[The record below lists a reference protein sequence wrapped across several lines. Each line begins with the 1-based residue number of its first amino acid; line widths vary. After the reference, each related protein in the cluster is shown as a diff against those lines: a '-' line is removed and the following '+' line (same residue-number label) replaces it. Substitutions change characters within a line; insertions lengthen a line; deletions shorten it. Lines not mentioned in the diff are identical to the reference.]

1 MTGIQVGGYRGIS
14 DISLKNIQFTDSSC
28 DWKSKKKLQ
37 TALFQLEESSCI
49 HLFPRRRKLRPC
61 QDWLYKRNIL
71 FPPLSQS
78 LSKTFSLDIYY
89 FFFILFLLN
98 FLANVTVCLPPELD
112 NMTSEICYLEAAESP
127 DLKYQNSHLRARS
140 KCPAV
145 PIERNFSTGKYSL

>member
-1 MTGIQVGGYRGIS
+1 MWLEVLEVITNS
-14 DISLKNIQFTDSSC
+14 SSLYSFIP
-28 DWKSKKKLQ
+28 KKKEVE
-37 TALFQLEESSCI
+37 ALSGLI
-49 HLFPRRRKLRPC
+49 I
-61 QDWLYKRNIL
+61 KRNIL

-98 FLANVTVCLPPELD
+98 FLANVTVCLTTELD
-112 NMTSEICYLEAAESP
+112 NMPSEICYLEAAESP